1 MSELFQQQQSIE
13 YIVQTGY
20 SAFVGF
26 TGSTISYL
34 DKELQHFI
42 LRPFNYPID
51 KIVQYGKSVIQGY
64 MTRILVDQAN
74 LYVSLLKS
82 TEYLSD
88 KFLQDYINPFV
99 SSTVGLMIG
108 IGRYMIDWNKDK
120 RVLNSINK
128 W

>member
-1 MSELFQQQQSIE
+1 M
-13 YIVQTGY
+13 QTGY

-34 DKELQHFI
+34 DNEIRHFI
-42 LRPFNYPID
+42 LKPFNYPID

-74 LYVSLLKS
+74 LYISLLKS
-82 TEYLSD
+82 TEDLSD
-88 KFLQDYINPFV
+88 KFLQDYVNPFV

-108 IGRYMIDWNKDK
+108 IGRYKLIGIKIK
-120 RVLNSINK
+120 FLNR
-128 W
+128 